1 AIADCVP
8 HDPLGASTRCAG
20 GAHQFGLG
28 ARYVQAARDAYDRV
42 ELAVQVGAYA
52 APPEPGAADRAVL
65 VEVIAAHRIAAAPVA
80 AGKGELQVAR
90 GGRAEDGA
98 LPVDARTVQPG
109 DAVGSDAP
117 GPTAIRQRGGVAPD
131 AQRVRRGVPVG
142 LVHVRG
148 VVARVQD
155 VELAHHVR
163 HPGRGA
169 EG

>member
-52 APPEPGAADRAVL
+52 APPEPRATDRAVL
-65 VEVIAAHRIAAAPVA
+65 VEVIAAHRIAAAPVP
-80 AGKGELQVAR
+80 AGKGELQDAR
-90 GGRAEDGA
+90 GCGAEDGT
-98 LPVDARTVQPG
+98 LPVDARAVQPD
-109 DAVGSDAP
+109 DAVGGDAP
-117 GPTAIRQRGGVAPD
+117 RPSAVGRLLASVDVGRVHVGGV
-131 AQRVRRGVPVG
+131 
-142 LVHVRG
+142 
-148 VVARVQD
+148 VVRVQD

-169 EG
+169 EGDLP